1 MKGLKMSK
9 IVKKSSDAYGYSYAS
24 LEDIVNQG
32 FEIPQMRVKPTEFGD
47 YIEYLDEKGEWNIG
61 ARIVIPEMKGKNSA
75 QMYGA
80 GLTYARRYTAM
91 NALKLVCGDDKDV
104 ETVEKPV
111 ENSVSKYKIIEKR
124 IKLCGSIE
132 SLMSLWKTFTEEEQ
146 LEFRDTFSKR
156 KKELENQ
163 E

>member
-1 MKGLKMSK
+1 MSK
-9 IVKKSSDAYGYSYAS
+9 IVKKASDAYGYSYAS
-24 LEDIVNQG
+24 LEDIVKQG

-47 YIEYLDEKGEWNIG
+47 YIEYKDEEGWHIG

-91 NALKLVCGDDKDV
+91 NALRLVCGDDKDV

-111 ENSVSKYKIIEKR
+111 ENSMNSSKYGLLERR
-124 IKLCGSIE
+124 IKHTATLDA
-132 SLMSLWKTFTEEEQ
+132 LMSLWKTLSENEQNEMREVFTN
-146 LEFRDTFSKR
+146 R
-156 KKELENQ
+156 KKELE
-163 E
+163 

>member
-1 MKGLKMSK
+1 MSK
-9 IVKKSSDAYGYSYAS
+9 IVKKASDAYGYSYAS
-24 LEDIVNQG
+24 LEDIVKQG

-47 YIEYLDEKGEWNIG
+47 YIEYKDEEGWHIG

-91 NALKLVCGDDKDV
+91 NALRLVCGDDKDV

-111 ENSVSKYKIIEKR
+111 ENSMNSSKYGLLERR
-124 IKLCGSIE
+124 INHTATLDA
-132 SLMSLWKTFTEEEQ
+132 LMSLWKTLSENEQNAMREVFT
-146 LEFRDTFSKR
+146 KR
-156 KKELENQ
+156 KKELE
-163 E
+163 

>member
-1 MKGLKMSK
+1 MAKQ

-32 FEIPQMRVKPTEFGD
+32 FEIPQMRVKPTEYGD
-47 YIEYLDEKGEWNIG
+47 YIEYKDEEGWHIG

-91 NALKLVCGDDKDV
+91 NALRLVCGDDKDV

-111 ENSVSKYKIIEKR
+111 ENSVSKYKLTEKR

-132 SLMSLWKTFTEEEQ
+132 SLMSLWRTFTEEEQ

-156 KKELENQ
+156 KKELEDMV
-163 E
+163 

>member
-1 MKGLKMSK
+1 MSK

-24 LEDIVNQG
+24 LEDIVKQG
-32 FEIPQMRVKPTEFGD
+32 FEIPQMRVKPTEYGD

-111 ENSVSKYKIIEKR
+111 ENSVSKYKLTEKR
-124 IKLCGSIE
+124 IQYCETVEKLMG
-132 SLMSLWKTFTEEEQ
+132 LWKTFSEQEQ
-146 LEFRDTFSKR
+146 LEFREAFSKR
-156 KKELENQ
+156 RKELEN
-163 E
+163 EANSH

>member
-1 MKGLKMSK
+1 MAKQ
-9 IVKKSSDAYGYSYAS
+9 IVKKTSDAYGYSYAS

-32 FEIPQMRVKPTEFGD
+32 FEIPQMRVKPTEYGD
-47 YIEYLDEKGEWNIG
+47 YIEYKDEEGWHIG

-91 NALKLVCGDDKDV
+91 NALRLVCGDDKDV

-111 ENSVSKYKIIEKR
+111 ENSMNSSKYGLLERR
-124 IKLCGSIE
+124 INHTATLDA
-132 SLMSLWKTFTEEEQ
+132 LMSLWKTLSENEQNEMREVFT
-146 LEFRDTFSKR
+146 KR
-156 KKELENQ
+156 KKELE
-163 E
+163 

>member
-1 MKGLKMSK
+1 MSK

-24 LEDIVNQG
+24 LEDIVKQG

-111 ENSVSKYKIIEKR
+111 ENSVNRYRLTERR
-124 IKLCGSIE
+124 IQFCE
-132 SLMSLWKTFTEEEQ
+132 SLEKLMALWKTLSESEQ
-146 LEFRDTFSKR
+146 LELRDVFSKR

>member
-1 MKGLKMSK
+1 MAKQ

-111 ENSVSKYKIIEKR
+111 ENSVSKFQLLERR
-124 IKLCGSIE
+124 IQHCQSIE
-132 SLMSLWKTFTEEEQ
+132 ALMRLWKSMSESEQ
-146 LEFRDTFSKR
+146 LEMRDIFTKR
-156 KKELENQ
+156 RNVLE
-163 E
+163 